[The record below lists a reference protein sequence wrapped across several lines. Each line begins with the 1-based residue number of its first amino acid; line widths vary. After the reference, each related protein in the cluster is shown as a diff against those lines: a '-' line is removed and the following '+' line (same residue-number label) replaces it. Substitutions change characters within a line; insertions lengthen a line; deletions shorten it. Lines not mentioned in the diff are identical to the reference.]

1 MSEAE
6 ISADNTVPKLSA
18 LQKIIGMFTN
28 PVAVFENLRLYPDWL
43 VPVSLVIL
51 TSILFV
57 FSTSDLTLELQKEAI
72 YNNSLVPE
80 EYKDKAIENIEG
92 KTEMQRNLEGTAG
105 SVINVLLV
113 FFVASGAFFIV
124 GNFILGGEA
133 KFKQVFSMYSWVG
146 LVGVVELLVKLPMA
160 LAKGSL
166 HVYTSLAVLMEPGQ
180 EKTVLFGLLNAI
192 DLFTIWKI
200 ILWATGMSV
209 IYRFSK
215 AKGYTAAISLYI
227 IVLAVSIGF
236 NQLF

>member
-1 MSEAE
+1 MNQTE
-6 ISADNTVPKLSA
+6 ISTENSAPAWSA
-18 LQKIIGMFTN
+18 LQKIIGIFTQ
-28 PVAVFENLRLYPDWL
+28 PAAVFENIRLYPDWL
-43 VPVSLVIL
+43 VPVTLMIL

-57 FSTSDLTLELQKEAI
+57 FSTSDLTLDLQKEAI
-72 YNNSLVPE
+72 YNNAFIPE
-80 EYKDKAIENIEG
+80 EYKDKAIETIED
-92 KTEMQRNLEGTAG
+92 KTEMQRNLEGAAG

-124 GNFILGGEA
+124 GNFIMGGDA
-133 KFKQVFSMYSWVG
+133 KFKQVFSMYSWAG

-180 EKTVLFGLLNAI
+180 EKTILFGLLNAI